1 MALRCQKVG
10 IVQCFCRFGRVARRR
25 RGEDPMTQSV
35 AVMTIRQF
43 AKLSG
48 AALCASLTAGALWL
62 LGASD
67 ELNPPNLAQ
76 RQESRIFN
84 ADDAQ
89 FFGEEPGFDVEFVL
103 QARGQDQKGAFARIS
118 VDGDPQKVRV
128 GETLYPPCVRLS
140 ALPENA
146 ALVDVCGSYHL
157 LWQRVGAAEQTADSG
172 AARLVVDPASMGL
185 GADGELAGILDY
197 RHDASATA
205 LLRDYR
211 ERLYRRPLSLRGKVD
226 VKVGE
231 QHDGRRAY
239 FVWPGEDA
247 AIFDELPLQE
257 GDQVVAVNGVSLS
270 SAQSLTDLYQ
280 RLDEAQHLTVTL
292 RRGNQDLVVLL
303 GL

>member
-1 MALRCQKVG
+1 MTSTQLR
-10 IVQCFCRFGRVARRR
+10 
-25 RGEDPMTQSV
+25 
-35 AVMTIRQF
+35 
-43 AKLSG
+43 KLTG
-48 AALCASLTAGALWL
+48 AALCAGLTAGALWL
-62 LGASD
+62 MHSS
-67 ELNPPNLAQ
+67 ERVNPPSLAQ
-76 RQESRIFN
+76 RQEARIFN

-103 QARGQDQKGAFARIS
+103 QARGQDSEGGYAEIS
-118 VDGDPQKVRV
+118 IDGDPQKVRI
-128 GETLYPPCVRLS
+128 GETFYPPCIRLS
-140 ALPENA
+140 ALPEKA

-157 LWQRVGAAEQTADSG
+157 LWRRSAAAQMSASTT
-172 AARLVVDPASMGL
+172 AARLVVDPTSMGL

-280 RLDEAQHLTVTL
+280 RLYEAQHLTVTL